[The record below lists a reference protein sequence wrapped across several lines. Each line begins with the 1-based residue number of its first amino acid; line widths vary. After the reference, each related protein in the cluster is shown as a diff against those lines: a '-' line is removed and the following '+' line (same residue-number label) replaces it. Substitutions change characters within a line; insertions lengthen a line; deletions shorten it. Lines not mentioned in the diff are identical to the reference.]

1 MKEEVKEEAAPAKR
15 RLTLG
20 KPAFMQGTTVT
31 RRTVVGQEE
40 ITEESGL
47 SKGVDALK
55 EEVKSLGDN
64 LSRIA
69 LELGRVREKEAK
81 GRGSIEQTLSKLV
94 EVQKV
99 QNEQMQRLMGEI
111 GRR

>member
-69 LELGRVREKEAK
+69 LVRSNVCVLRILFLG
-81 GRGSIEQTLSKLV
+81 Q
-94 EVQKV
+94 
-99 QNEQMQRLMGEI
+99 QRLPLHLVHTPHYSSI
-111 GRR
+111 SYHFDCNFYSRIT